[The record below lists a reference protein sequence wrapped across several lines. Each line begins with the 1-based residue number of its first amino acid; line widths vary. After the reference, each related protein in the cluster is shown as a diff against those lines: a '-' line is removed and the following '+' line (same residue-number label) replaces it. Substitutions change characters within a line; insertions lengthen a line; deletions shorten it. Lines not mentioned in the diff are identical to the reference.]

1 MSDVQ
6 RAWRFLEDSDP
17 IASTEQVQAA
27 LQRVAGEITAELSKS
42 YPVVLV
48 VMGGAVI
55 FAGQI
60 LPLLRFPIDFDYIH
74 ASRYGAETRGADVD
88 WRVKPP
94 ASVRGR
100 AVLVLDDIL
109 DGGQTMDAIRSRLFE
124 LGAAS
129 FHCAVLVEKKLKVEK
144 PIHADF
150 VGLQI
155 EDRFVFGYGM
165 DAKGYWRNL
174 PEIRAMRAS

>member
-1 MSDVQ
+1 MTDVQ
-6 RAWRFLEDSDP
+6 RAWRFLENSDP
-17 IASTEQVQAA
+17 IASAEDVQAA
-27 LQRVAGEITAELSKS
+27 VRRVAGEITGKLAGS

-109 DGGQTMDAIRSRLFE
+109 DGGQTMDAIRSGLFE

-129 FHCAVLVEKKLKVEK
+129 FHCAVLVEKKLKVKK

-150 VGLQI
+150 VGLEI

-165 DAKGYWRNL
+165 DAKGFWRNL
-174 PEIRAMRAS
+174 PEIRAMRDS

>member
-1 MSDVQ
+1 MTDVE

-17 IASTEQVQAA
+17 VASAEEVQAA
-27 LQRVAGEITAELSKS
+27 LQRVAGEITGRLAKS
-42 YPVVLV
+42 YPLVLV
-48 VMGGAVI
+48 VMGGAVV

-60 LPLLRFPIDFDYIH
+60 LPLLRFPIDLDYIH

-129 FHCAVLVEKKLKVEK
+129 FHCAVLVEKKLNVKK

-150 VGLQI
+150 VGLEI

-174 PEIRAMRAS
+174 PEIRAMHGS

>member
-1 MSDVQ
+1 MTDVE
-6 RAWRFLEDSDP
+6 RAWRFLENSDP
-17 IASTEQVQAA
+17 IAGAEEVQAA
-27 LQRVAGEITAELSKS
+27 VHRGAEEVRAKLAKS

-55 FAGQI
+55 FAGHV
-60 LPLLRFPIDFDYIH
+60 LPLLRFPIDLDYIH
-74 ASRYGAETRGADVD
+74 ASRYGAQTVGANVD

-109 DGGQTMDAIRSRLFE
+109 DGGQTMDAIREQLLG
-124 LGAAS
+124 LGAQS
-129 FHCAVLVEKKLKVEK
+129 FHCAVLVEKKLKVKK

-150 VGLQI
+150 VGLEI

-165 DAKGYWRNL
+165 DAKGFWRNL
-174 PEIRAMRAS
+174 PEIRAMRES